1 MTERAAFFLKLSFAP
16 ATLALAARAWE
27 AIAAIVFEVRWWK
40 VCCAEKSGPAPGVL
54 GGRVKPRGTTG
65 FCGAVVAS
73 WRRSQSE
80 ATIW

>member
-40 VCCAEKSGPAPGVL
+40 VGCAEKSGPATSI
-54 GGRVKPRGTTG
+54 GGGCVKPAGPPVLWSCGCQLAAQPIRGQHSG
-65 FCGAVVAS
+65 
-73 WRRSQSE
+73 
-80 ATIW
+80 